1 MAQLQPRKVARQTG
15 PVNSRGEGQTMNSQF
30 DANLSE
36 AALAFN
42 EEAFL
47 YCRGI
52 SDTIAQEYAR
62 NYARMLLNRA
72 KGAEFSAPRVPY
84 ELFGPNRNLIQSTL
98 DRMCEK
104 YFRAK

>member
-1 MAQLQPRKVARQTG
+1 
-15 PVNSRGEGQTMNSQF
+15 MNSQF

-52 SDTIAQEYAR
+52 SDAVAQEYAR